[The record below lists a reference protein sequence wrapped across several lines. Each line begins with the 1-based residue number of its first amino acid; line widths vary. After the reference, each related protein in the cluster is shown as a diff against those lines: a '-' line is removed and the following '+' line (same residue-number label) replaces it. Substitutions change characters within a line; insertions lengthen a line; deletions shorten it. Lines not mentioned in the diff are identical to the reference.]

1 MIWTLVN
8 TVLYHENQP
17 QNTAEAMSK
26 WASNDF
32 FLDRTKQQCM
42 RELVFCALDSTPG
55 LAAGRF

>member
-1 MIWTLVN
+1 MAWTLVN
-8 TVLYHENQP
+8 TVLYHEKHP

-42 RELVFCALDSTPG
+42 RELVFCALPF
-55 LAAGRF
+55 R